1 MKADIEDEFNIMKW
15 LEYDDKHEVGYN
27 IVEAY
32 LNHYKGQD
40 YSEGICK
47 KCEGEL
53 YL

>member
-1 MKADIEDEFNIMKW
+1 MKADIEDEFSIMKW

-40 YSEGICK
+40 YSEGMRK
-47 KCEGEL
+47 KYEGEL